1 MYILAA
7 IAVVIG
13 TLICIANWY
22 ALIVTAS
29 GRRHISV
36 APLVGA
42 TSLFFGLRGFPATES
57 WAWLSPLADWGTLSL
72 LIALPQLYRHAQET
86 SLQNLLHSFVSEG
99 KGRRCE
105 IRLFKSG
112 RFTAR
117 VRYDPALWCSRSG
130 NGHVERG
137 FGGTWR
143 EDPDGYLLEGYAG
156 GRRLAIHLTDGSPRT
171 VESDSGGGC
180 CSWDSLDSLNL
191 TQTV

>member
-1 MYILAA
+1 MSILAA

-29 GRRHISV
+29 GRRHVSV

-42 TSLFFGLRGFPATES
+42 TFLFVGLRGFPATES

-72 LIALPQLYRHAQET
+72 LIALPGLYRDAQET
-86 SLQNLLHSFVSEG
+86 SLRNLLHSFVSEG

-105 IRLFKSG
+105 IRLFRSG

-117 VRYDPALWCSRSG
+117 IRYDPALQCSPTG
-130 NGHVERG
+130 HGHVERG
-137 FGGTWR
+137 FGGS
-143 EDPDGYLLEGYAG
+143 AF
-156 GRRLAIHLTDGSPRT
+156 AVSSH
-171 VESDSGGGC
+171 C
-180 CSWDSLDSLNL
+180 A
-191 TQTV
+191 